1 MISER
6 KLNRL
11 IGEGRNARRLGL
23 SKSACPYPIND
34 TGRRCAWLAGW
45 NEVDMES
52 TPFTCIDYARA
63 EAEFLVGETKQTHV
77 IVDMRD
83 HLAVIP
89 AKSTDYAK
97 ASILEV
103 VDAN

>member
-1 MISER
+1 MISEQ
-6 KLNRL
+6 KLKRL
-11 IGEGRNARRLGL
+11 IGEGRNARRQGLG
-23 SKSACPYPIND
+23 KDACPYPIND
-34 TGRRCAWLAGW
+34 TGRRCAWMAGW

-52 TPFTCIDYARA
+52 TIFTEINAARE
-63 EAEFLVGETKQTHV
+63 EAGFLASQTKQAHV

-83 HLAVIP
+83 HLAVMP

>member
-1 MISER
+1 MMSER

-11 IGEGRNARRLGL
+11 IGEGRNARRGGV
-23 SKSACPYPIND
+23 SKSACPYPVND
-34 TGRRCAWLAGW
+34 TQRRYSWLAGW

-52 TPFTCIDYARA
+52 TPFTCIDSARE
-63 EAEFLVGETKQTHV
+63 EAALLAGQTKQAHV

-83 HLAVIP
+83 HLAVMP

-97 ASILEV
+97 ASILEIIEC
-103 VDAN
+103 